1 VNRATSI
8 LTHGWLGNAVNVF
21 TFGYFG
27 TLGAAPAIV
36 GKVCLSAITMTI
48 PGATLAL
55 FLPGATVAMTA
66 PSAAIEFEDCT

>member
-1 VNRATSI
+1 MDRARSI
-8 LTHGWLGNAVNVF
+8 ATGGWLGSALSAA

-27 TLGAAPAIV
+27 LEPAPTII

-55 FLPGATVAMTA
+55 SLPGATVAMTA
-66 PSAAIEFEDCT
+66 PSALIEFEDCT